1 MQDDLQA
8 QTVRVKQSKPIY
20 HFLTSKFNMW
30 FEILENYRF
39 IVTMIQREK
48 LQKCTQNILAL
59 QNERYICNITYIC
72 SYTVYFNTPV
82 NLNSG

>member
-1 MQDDLQA
+1 
-8 QTVRVKQSKPIY
+8 
-20 HFLTSKFNMW
+20 
-30 FEILENYRF
+30 
-39 IVTMIQREK
+39 MIQREK

-59 QNERYICNITYIC
+59 QNERYICNITYTGIC

>member
-1 MQDDLQA
+1 
-8 QTVRVKQSKPIY
+8 
-20 HFLTSKFNMW
+20 
-30 FEILENYRF
+30 
-39 IVTMIQREK
+39 MIQREK
-48 LQKCTQNILAL
+48 FQKCTQNILAL